1 VATDSEK
8 DCRLMS
14 FRGNPLA
21 LALALGSVVGVLVSS
36 PGTANAQTA
45 PSRDSAWGT
54 ASTVTAVT
62 ALGIETILPRIFY
75 SDPEATVGWKTRWHV
90 SVLAPTMTLTAL
102 GVFSHYAMKDQIKG
116 ERPGCGDQNRT
127 LGDCATFGM
136 PSTHSFI
143 AMSALGQGTGVFLAD
158 TIKWSRGK
166 INIGSIV
173 GHVGVPLVLG
183 TLTMVGRKASNE
195 ETGGQIIAGGTAG
208 LLTGFGTGLLYAVMQ
223 RPECG
228 YTGSLVCW

>member
-1 VATDSEK
+1 MK
-8 DCRLMS
+8 L
-14 FRGNPLA
+14 RGTLSA
-21 LALALGSVVGVLVSS
+21 LVSVAAVLLS
-36 PGTANAQTA
+36 TSAHAQTA
-45 PSRDSAWGT
+45 PSRNSAWAT
-54 ASTVTAVT
+54 ASSVTAVT
-62 ALGIETILPRIFY
+62 ALGIETVMPRIFY

-90 SVLAPTMTLTAL
+90 SVLAPSMTLTAL
-102 GVFSHYAMKDQIKG
+102 GVFSHYSLKDAIKG
-116 ERPGCGDQNRT
+116 DRPGCNDVNRALAECNT
-127 LGDCATFGM
+127 YGM

-143 AMSALGQGTGVFLAD
+143 GMAALGQGTGVFLAD
-158 TIKWSRGK
+158 TMKWSRGK
-166 INIGSIV
+166 VNIGSLV

-183 TLTMVGRKASNE
+183 TLTLVGRSASNE